1 MKSKLQIS
9 KSHVYDYLMV
19 DGDLLVA
26 AGLNVHPR
34 SAVRGEELAQ
44 VVDEDVH

>member
-1 MKSKLQIS
+1 
-9 KSHVYDYLMV
+9 MV

-26 AGLNVHPR
+26 AGRYVHPR

>member
-1 MKSKLQIS
+1 MYNAE
-9 KSHVYDYLMV
+9 VYLMV
-19 DGDLLVA
+19 DGDLLVS

-34 SAVRGEELAQ
+34 SAVRGEELPQ